1 LISDK
6 NQLVHSFLTFEIK
19 QDIDI
24 NMLNQIIIKEYSKN
38 SFFRDLNKWLGKYNL
53 NESVSYFAARL
64 MYSLNSY
71 AKENHMFSNG
81 NKKTLYRGVKMPY
94 SSILEYEKA
103 KGKIISLTNFI
114 STTQDANLA
123 KLFSGRN
130 KALSLYNL
138 KKKFSVILIIKNYYK
153 NNWISNGITLEKI
166 SDYDEKEIIYQPFSF
181 YFVKDVQID
190 YQNYKADI
198 YLETIG
204 KLEILEEQIQK
215 GKEIKYNQKENIMQ
229 IK

>member
-1 LISDK
+1 MHIL
-6 NQLVHSFLTFEIK
+6 
-19 QDIDI
+19 
-24 NMLNQIIIKEYSKN
+24 
-38 SFFRDLNKWLGKYNL
+38 NL
-53 NESVSYFAARL
+53 NANKNGTY
-64 MYSLNSY
+64 YT
-71 AKENHMFSNG
+71 SN
-81 NKKTLYRGVKMPY
+81 KTEVYKGMKLPY
-94 SSILEYEKA
+94 SNLLLYEKA